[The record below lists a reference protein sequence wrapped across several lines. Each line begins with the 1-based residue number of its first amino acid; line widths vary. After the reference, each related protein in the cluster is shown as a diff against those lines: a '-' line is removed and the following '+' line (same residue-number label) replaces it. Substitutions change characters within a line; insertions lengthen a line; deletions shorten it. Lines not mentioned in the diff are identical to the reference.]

1 VEEMKHTSVDRATT
15 RAYRVPLVVL
25 TLLVY
30 LFVLG
35 GTQPC
40 FGETKRGW
48 KKAWIISVAAVVGAN
63 ILDARSSAG
72 GLERNALLQD
82 SQGRFSAKR
91 AVYVKSATAG
101 GMLLVQVLF
110 HRRMPERIEKPA
122 ALVNFA
128 SAATLGAVAYYN
140 TTTTRAVALQ
150 P

>member
-1 VEEMKHTSVDRATT
+1 M
-15 RAYRVPLVVL
+15 PLVVL

-40 FGETKRGW
+40 FGETRRSW

-72 GLERNALLQD
+72 GVERNGLLQD
-82 SQGRFSAKR
+82 SQGRFSPRR

-101 GMLLVQVLF
+101 GMLLVQVLL
-110 HRRMPERIEKPA
+110 HRRIPEKIEKPA
-122 ALVNFA
+122 SLVNFA
-128 SAATLGAVAYYN
+128 SAATMGAVAYYN
-140 TTTTRAVALQ
+140 TTTPRPVALR